1 MGAYFDNLAASYR
14 VSQKLRTDDLLL
26 LQERTVWKKGQSGN
40 LNGRPRGSLNKFAM
54 ENAQRIA
61 ESGELPVDYL
71 VSVYRDDEADAKLR
85 VDAAR
90 AAAPYLHPRLATSE
104 VDIVSTAEPEHMTDE
119 ELIAIIKGDKAA

>member
-1 MGAYFDNLAASYR
+1 M
-14 VSQKLRTDDLLL
+14 T
-26 LQERTVWKKGQSGN
+26 WKKGQSGN
-40 LNGRPRGSLNKFAM
+40 VKGRPKGKLNQFAM
-54 ENAQRIA
+54 ETAQRIA

-71 VSVYRDDEADAKLR
+71 VSVFRDDEADAKLR

-104 VDIVSTAEPEHMTDE
+104 VDIVTTAEPEHMTDE